1 MIRAL
6 RVAVT
11 VALVVPNLAL
21 AQVPR
26 TGTAA
31 PPGGAP
37 DGVFTPAPV
46 PAAGTNPGVVG
57 PSGGPGSIP
66 DQVAPSGQA
75 AGPNNSTPYS
85 TTGSGQQPPDVASPH
100 NGNENGGVRAVTP
113 NLSP

>member
-1 MIRAL
+1 MIRAI
-6 RVAVT
+6 VAA
-11 VALVVPNLAL
+11 ALVVPSLAF

-26 TGTAA
+26 TGAAA

-37 DGVFTPAPV
+37 DGVFTAAPV
-46 PAAGTNPGVVG
+46 PAPGTNPGVVG

-66 DQVAPSGQA
+66 DQVAPSGQV

-85 TTGSGQQPPDVASPH
+85 TTGSGQQPADVAAPH
-100 NGNENGGVRAVTP
+100 NGNQNGGVTSATP